1 MKTNQALISTITKLE
16 EKICEITSFGSIN
29 GIDKVIDIESL
40 EAKKVVLNLH
50 TNRLYSSKTEYVKQ
64 VGRRTKF
71 EFIETAVIFNKEAGL
86 NSCPIRVGSMK
97 SLEKI
102 QSSINEATKL
112 IKKLKDYQ
120 DELPVLNTTIS
131 ELPEVVN
138 QIKEKMAA

>member
-1 MKTNQALISTITKLE
+1 MKTNQTLINTITKLE
-16 EKICEITSFGSIN
+16 EKICEITSFGSIT
-29 GIDKVIDIESL
+29 GIDKVIDIESV

-50 TNRLYSSKTEYVKQ
+50 NNRLYSSKADYVKQ

-71 EFIETAVIFNKEAGL
+71 EFIETAVVYNKEDGL

-102 QSSINEATKL
+102 QASITEATKL